1 MCINIAN
8 EQLQHFFNE
17 HIFRWEQV
25 ECQNEG
31 VATDTVTFASNL
43 PVVDLFLAKNIG
55 ILSLIDEESRFP
67 RATDRTM
74 AEKLHK
80 AHGGCEMYQAPPD
93 SGTKFVVSHY
103 AGQVSELQISRISSY
118 KSPSA

>member
-1 MCINIAN
+1 M
-8 EQLQHFFNE
+8 
-17 HIFRWEQV
+17 

-67 RATDRTM
+67 RATNRTM